1 MTKNCRV
8 DEEEPTSFTT
18 KGGAIDY
25 EKAEREVLRAVELG
39 VNYLDTAY
47 IYSGS
52 EECLGRILE
61 ENSLRDRVNIATK
74 LPQYVMRSRAQI
86 DRTFRT
92 ELRRL
97 RTDHIDY
104 YLMHMF
110 TDYSE
115 WENLQRLGIED
126 WIAEQ
131 KTAGTIRQ
139 IGFSYHGNTEIF
151 LRILNAYDWDFCQI
165 QYNYLDEESQAGRR
179 GLQAAGE
186 KGIPVMIMEPLRG
199 GRLVNRRGRRSRL
212 RAMPAA
218 RRRWACAGCGISRRS
233 ASCCPA

>member
-1 MTKNCRV
+1 MQYRKDRYGNPISQLGFGCMR
-8 DEEEPTSFTT
+8 FTT

-86 DRTFRT
+86 DKTFRT

-115 WENLQRLGIED
+115 WENL
-126 WIAEQ
+126 
-131 KTAGTIRQ
+131 
-139 IGFSYHGNTEIF
+139 
-151 LRILNAYDWDFCQI
+151 
-165 QYNYLDEESQAGRR
+165 
-179 GLQAAGE
+179 
-186 KGIPVMIMEPLRG
+186 
-199 GRLVNRRGRRSRL
+199 
-212 RAMPAA
+212 
-218 RRRWACAGCGISRRS
+218 
-233 ASCCPA
+233 